1 MKTSIEINPTCE
13 RGAFT
18 FFESFSRV
26 CRSTTTVSGCSRLQ
40 LEAWVALACLSIF
53 IGIATGQENDAVAP
67 LSPAPQVDNV
77 QKTEPQKPAAPVAAD
92 KIKKASA
99 GMAAIVGI
107 AILGIGAIA
116 FTMIWAR
123 RVRRIARDPGPTQTT
138 LGNDFWFLKPPKQ
151 ISSVSKIDI
160 SPPLSPPET
169 PE

>member
-1 MKTSIEINPTCE
+1 LHL
-13 RGAFT
+13 
-18 FFESFSRV
+18 ESWIV
-26 CRSTTTVSGCSRLQ
+26 
-40 LEAWVALACLSIF
+40 LACFSILN
-53 IGIATGQENDAVAP
+53 GIATGQENDAVTP
-67 LSPAPQVDNV
+67 LSPAPHVESV

-92 KIKKASA
+92 KIKRATA
-99 GMAAIVGI
+99 GIAAIVGI

-160 SPPLSPPET
+160 GLPPSPPET